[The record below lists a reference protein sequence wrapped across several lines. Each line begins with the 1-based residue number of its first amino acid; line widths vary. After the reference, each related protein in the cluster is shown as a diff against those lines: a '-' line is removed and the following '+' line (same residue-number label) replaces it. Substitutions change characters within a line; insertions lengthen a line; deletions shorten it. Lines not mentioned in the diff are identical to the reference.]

1 MAKEVDTKGKMSNTG
16 EIEDIKKIRDILFG
30 SNMSEYERRFEI
42 LEQKLSKSL
51 EEARLDNEKRL
62 QLLEDYVKQELQAL
76 QEKLETEK
84 ESRLKNERRTS
95 EDIKTIEEQAQS
107 FADKTAK
114 DFSET
119 RNQILEL
126 GKSMGEKMNSQNK
139 NLTEKIIEVD
149 SNLQSNKVDRTALAM
164 MFTEIAAQLS
174 GQEEGKSE

>member
-84 ESRLKNERRTS
+84 
-95 EDIKTIEEQAQS
+95 
-107 FADKTAK
+107 
-114 DFSET
+114 
-119 RNQILEL
+119 
-126 GKSMGEKMNSQNK
+126 
-139 NLTEKIIEVD
+139 
-149 SNLQSNKVDRTALAM
+149 
-164 MFTEIAAQLS
+164 
-174 GQEEGKSE
+174 